1 MGSTGET
8 QMTLT
13 QVSDGEPN
21 LFSMQLASA
30 SVLLMDATTSVNPS
44 LRLDEEGNKVEDC
57 KEMVKKVDWDGDGIL
72 DFDEFKRM
80 MKFSYSTREE
90 EEEEE
95 EEVHNSHGA
104 LHKYNFFLLAMLG
117 ALLQLKHAAANIASP
132 FVTNYVT
139 LLIFIVDLFVYVA
152 SLVTVEMLENNPDL
166 AEFMNNVSLLSG
178 VLASALLLLILIPA
192 LGWLTLLLWIT
203 YFVKDV
209 VTVRS
214 YISVALHVFDR
225 VKELMNI
232 QEQNNCDE
240 QEIRMEE
247 GQNGPPR

>member
-1 MGSTGET
+1 
-8 QMTLT
+8 
-13 QVSDGEPN
+13 
-21 LFSMQLASA
+21 
-30 SVLLMDATTSVNPS
+30 MDANISVNPPPPQ
-44 LRLDEEGNKVEDC
+44 RLED
-57 KEMVKKVDWDGDGIL
+57 
-72 DFDEFKRM
+72 
-80 MKFSYSTREE
+80 TREE

-95 EEVHNSHGA
+95 EVQNSHGA

-152 SLVTVEMLENNPDL
+152 LLVTIEMLENNPDL

-225 VKELMNI
+225 VKELMSI
-232 QEQNNCDE
+232 QEQNNGDQ

-247 GQNGPPR
+247 GQNQLGVT